1 MGKCWVLVMR
11 LGKERGRRAPS
22 ARAVVVDLKEHSE
35 EEDYQGQRRTA
46 ATGRGFCPSLGLVS
60 GVVG

>member
-1 MGKCWVLVMR
+1 VMR
-11 LGKERGRRAPS
+11 LGKERCQRAPS